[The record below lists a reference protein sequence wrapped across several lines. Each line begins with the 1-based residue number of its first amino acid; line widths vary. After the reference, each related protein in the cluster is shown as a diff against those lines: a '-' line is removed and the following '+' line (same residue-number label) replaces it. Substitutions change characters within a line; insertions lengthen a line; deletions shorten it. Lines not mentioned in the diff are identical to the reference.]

1 MIIPDGEWF
10 CPPCQHVRSV
20 ARPPREGGGRGG
32 ELNMT
37 DDVWFVSLLQKQLCD
52 KLEEQLQNLDAAL
65 KKKERAE
72 RR

>member
-1 MIIPDGEWF
+1 MVLSSLPARR
-10 CPPCQHVRSV
+10 CPS
-20 ARPPREGGGRGG
+20 AGGGGGGG
-32 ELNMT
+32 E
-37 DDVWFVSLLQKQLCD
+37 DDEGLTLRPSSLQKQLCD

>member
-1 MIIPDGEWF
+1 MESGSAHPASMYVA
-10 CPPCQHVRSV
+10 PPGHRH
-20 ARPPREGGGRGG
+20 EGTKL
-32 ELNMT
+32 EMT